1 MIAAN
6 AVARRLLPADV
17 RRRAIMPLAVSL
29 LATQADGLAYV
40 GLLDVAD
47 EPLETRGMLPR

>member
-1 MIAAN
+1 
-6 AVARRLLPADV
+6 
-17 RRRAIMPLAVSL
+17 MPLAVSL